1 MFLQIFSKNPLK
13 IGLEHATNLTE
24 EKRIYLVNFTAIS
37 TVIAFIVMTIIGY
50 LFNKT
55 LVGFYSL
62 IGYCVEVFI
71 LFLVLYLQFKSNFFW
86 AKLLLV
92 SSSFITCHIFNVYI
106 EPGVSAE
113 FFYIIPVLMSLYLFD
128 SKLVSIIFLVISIIL
143 FFDFLNFKEGF
154 NPDRSHFLVLFLIEF
169 FIVYYVVE
177 TNKKA
182 EKKLQKQKKEL
193 NELNNF
199 QNHFFVN
206 ITHDIRTPLT
216 LIKGHVN
223 SLLRENT
230 KTHTVQK
237 SQKINVEVSKID
249 SLVNSIID
257 IAKLESNTLVLDKT
271 AVSVNKLIQKEYLA
285 FEALFKQK
293 EINFSIQLSE
303 EDYFINAD
311 VIYFEKVVNN
321 ILLNAYKYTS
331 NGDSVALVIKKIADA
346 VVISISDTG
355 IGVEESELEV
365 IFNRFYQ
372 SNNTI
377 NKAGGSGIGLAFSKQ
392 IIELHSGSIKASIN
406 KKLGLTI
413 SISLPI
419 FAKIEHI
426 ALSEQRTK
434 IHDFSSDKKVL
445 IVDDNKEMREYLK
458 DILSAYILLEAE
470 NGKMALEIIATTK
483 IDALVTD
490 FMMPVL
496 DGEALVKNIKEQKL
510 NIPTIVLTARAD
522 VESKLS
528 MLQLGVDDYLK
539 KPFIEDELLYRLQ
552 NILFNAE
559 ERQNFSIE
567 NAEESELQST
577 NETVVKAK
585 QIVEENLSNAYFGV
599 AQLSDI
605 LKISERTL
613 YRIIKKE
620 TGLNSNLFIREIK
633 LNMVRKQINNGSNLT
648 LQQLALSVG
657 LKNGTYLNQ
666 LYKDHFGKA
675 IHEN

>member
-1 MFLQIFSKNPLK
+1 MLLQIFSKNPLK

-37 TVIAFIVMTIIGY
+37 TVTSFIVMTIIGY
-50 LFNKT
+50 LFNKL
-55 LVGFYSL
+55 LVRPVNLF
-62 IGYCVEVFI
+62 GYCIEVLI
-71 LFLVLYLQFKSNFFW
+71 LIMVLC
-86 AKLLLV
+86 
-92 SSSFITCHIFNVYI
+92 CHIFNVYI

-257 IAKLESNTLVLDKT
+257 IAKLESNTLVL
-271 AVSVNKLIQKEYLA
+271 
-285 FEALFKQK
+285 

-372 SNNTI
+372 SENTI

-434 IHDFSSDKKVL
+434 IHDFSSNKKVL

-483 IDALVTD
+483 IDAMVTD

-567 NAEESELQST
+567 NAEKSELQST

-675 IHEN
+675 IHED